1 MQSDILSCACRPEE
15 SDYAALDEDNA
26 GILADVL
33 HGPVLTKARSG
44 LECSLAVRD
53 ICSLCCSQLLLASV
67 SKVVCLHT

>member
-15 SDYAALDEDNA
+15 SDYAALDEDKA

-44 LECSLAVRD
+44 LECSLAE
-53 ICSLCCSQLLLASV
+53 
-67 SKVVCLHT
+67 CLIYAPCAARHWPPAPACL